1 MPSGRHRK
9 TAAEAIL
16 AHAAPSP
23 EVTGPAHTGLPAE
36 PPAAPSTAAR
46 IPEQDEPITRLQ
58 RAYLP
63 ALRWVIRR
71 PVVTV
76 LLGLLILVMS
86 GGAGLLKTDFIGNSG
101 GTTLTVSQKLPA
113 GTSLAVTDEAV
124 KQVEATLKGRSD
136 VVTYQ
141 VTVGSTGPLAAFTG
155 GGANNA
161 TFNITTTKGG
171 VDSLTD
177 HVRQFADAHPELG
190 TITPRSSSRHPTRPP
205 CARQLP
211 RSPAPSPSSR
221 APAMS
226 PTTSPCSSRRSPSR
240 STGPR
245 RARPASRRPSSAAW
259 WPVRYAAPRSA
270 RSPSTASV
278 TR

>member
-1 MPSGRHRK
+1 MLLGTTTI

-86 GGAGLLKTDFIGNSG
+86 GGAAGLLKTDFIGNSG

-124 KQVEATLKGRSD
+124 KQVEATLKKITDQKSALEAAL
-136 VVTYQ
+136 VTARKAL
-141 VTVGSTGPLAAFTG
+141 PAA
-155 GGANNA
+155 AA
-161 TFNITTTKGG
+161 TT
-171 VDSLTD
+171 
-177 HVRQFADAHPELG
+177 
-190 TITPRSSSRHPTRPP
+190 
-205 CARQLP
+205 
-211 RSPAPSPSSR
+211 
-221 APAMS
+221 
-226 PTTSPCSSRRSPSR
+226 
-240 STGPR
+240 
-245 RARPASRRPSSAAW
+245 
-259 WPVRYAAPRSA
+259 
-270 RSPSTASV
+270 
-278 TR
+278 